1 MNFSLTNPSRS
12 IMPLVLICALVSCVT
27 IPKEA
32 SQLSFE
38 IGQQMNRIE
47 AAHLNLLDA
56 FFQEKKDKID
66 EFMQNVW
73 LPKFAETFLNQ
84 PDIAAAWEL
93 ARSTNQ
99 QIDIL
104 NLILLLGPKLQGE
117 INNRRLELIQPLEIL
132 QGKVKAQIQSDYN
145 LAESMNLTLTSY
157 LQSAQSVAANRD
169 DFLNMLGI
177 SQESVNSVV
186 DQTDAAFAKLSSI
199 GQKIEDAE
207 ATFNSTKEAI
217 AKIVDNIQ

>member
-177 SQESVNSVV
+177 SQ
-186 DQTDAAFAKLSSI
+186 
-199 GQKIEDAE
+199 
-207 ATFNSTKEAI
+207 
-217 AKIVDNIQ
+217 